1 MSRFPNILLVLGC
14 LCALASSAQADQPD
28 PVAALVVLFEADGDY
43 FDARESA
50 LGDPALD
57 DQVLRSLGNHPD
69 WRVRTQAAILLG
81 WRHDADLFS
90 EVFAASSLPGRKDR
104 RHRFLV
110 EAFSDPAA
118 VPAILERLFH
128 GGERDVVR
136 AGLAH
141 SLVGLYPH
149 WGEDMIGILGAAESS
164 TLAVAAVAALQ
175 WSEATAAHTGLR
187 AALIHS
193 EEEVRAMAASVIGW
207 RADGLLLA
215 PELRAVLADHSVET
229 RAKAAR
235 ALGWLTDSLAADA
248 LEALLDDPSA
258 DVRLHALRSLHRIA
272 PSQAAGLLRAGRLSG
287 EQDVSVLRV
296 LGRIRSSED

>member
-1 MSRFPNILLVLGC
+1 MQRFPNILLVLAC
-14 LCALASSAQADQPD
+14 LCGLVSVAHADHLD
-28 PVAALVVLFEADGDY
+28 PVGELLVLFEAQGDY

-57 DQVLRSLGNHPD
+57 DTALRSLENHPD

-90 EVFAASSLPGRKDR
+90 EVFAASSVPSRRDR

-110 EAFSDPAA
+110 EAFRDPAA

-141 SLVGLYPH
+141 SLVGLHPH
-149 WGEDMIGILGAAESS
+149 WGEDMIGILGATDNTA
-164 TLAVAAVAALQ
+164 LAVAAVAALQ
-175 WSEATAAHTGLR
+175 WSEQTAAFAGLR
-187 AALIHS
+187 GALAHS
-193 EEEVRAMAASVIGW
+193 EEEVRALAASVIGW
-207 RADGLLLA
+207 RADGMLLA
-215 PELRAVLADHSVET
+215 SELRDALADDSVEL

-235 ALGWLTDSLAADA
+235 ALGWLGDSVAADA

-258 DVRLHALRSLHRIA
+258 DVRLHALRSLHRVA
-272 PSQAAGLLRAGRLSG
+272 PSQAARLSRTNRLSS
-287 EQDVSVLRV
+287 EQDARVLRV
-296 LGRIRSSED
+296 LGRIRPAID